1 MIVKRS
7 MRDCFLGPQ
16 LCRGVLR
23 IQFYSSVHPSVCN
36 AFFSGK
42 NYYFS
47 DFFAWSYHSV
57 NTEKWRNPFRN
68 KSEFWPKWDKLAGL
82 LQILENPEKQ
92 FFFKKS
98 LKTWKSQGNF
108 LKNLAHGKV
117 WEFSSE
123 IPFNPFSIQSLSI
136 RNSR

>member
-68 KSEFWPKWDKLAGL
+68 KCEFWPKWDKLAGL

-92 FFFKKS
+92 FFSKS
-98 LKTWKSQGNF
+98 LWKPGKVREIFWRIWHIMEKSGNF
-108 LKNLAHGKV
+108 LLKFLLILFPFKV
-117 WEFSSE
+117 Y
-123 IPFNPFSIQSLSI
+123 Q
-136 RNSR
+136 